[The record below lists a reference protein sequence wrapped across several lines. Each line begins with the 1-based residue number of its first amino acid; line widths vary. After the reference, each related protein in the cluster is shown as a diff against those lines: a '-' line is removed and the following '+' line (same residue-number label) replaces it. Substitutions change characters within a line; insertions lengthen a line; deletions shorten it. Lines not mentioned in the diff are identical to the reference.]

1 MSAIACLLRLDGTPA
16 GEAPVRAML
25 ERMSHRGPDGRHV
38 WTDESVGL
46 GHAMLWTTQESL
58 GEVLP
63 LVRGPFA
70 LVSDARIDN
79 RDALLQALSGDL
91 NALDLAGDSVADS
104 ALVLAA
110 YARWGDA
117 FAEHLVGD
125 FAVVLWDG
133 RSRRL
138 VCARDP
144 LGVRQ
149 LYFHHVPGRH
159 LVIASDPEALFA
171 ISGIEPEID
180 EVRVA
185 ESLTGRLYDTV
196 HSVFL
201 GVEKVPPA
209 HLLVASAGRVEQRR
223 YWDLTIGDPPAGDA
237 AEHFREVFDEA
248 VRCRTRSAFPVGA
261 ELSGGLDSSSV
272 AVVAAEALRARG
284 AALHTFSAAFEQ
296 AAGSDERVY
305 IDAVLGQIGD
315 AVPHVFYPE
324 AEKFVTL
331 HEEIF
336 AHVAD
341 GRVNG
346 NHHFNYISARAAGR
360 AGVRVLLTGQDGD
373 TTVGHGWEWFA
384 EQTLAG
390 EWDAMRAE
398 ADRCIARL
406 AGERDAYD
414 GQIGYTAP
422 GQIVSAYSVP
432 VLRMWARRKQVGRLV
447 QGARGLHRSFGAS
460 YRLLARSLGRDVLRG
475 PEVLARRARSA
486 ADAFGRANVPPTL
499 RADVAA
505 RTQIVRLLAEHEAAR
520 IEASR
525 DSFGTAEAQQRML
538 TSEYL
543 DGSFEKLDLYAA
555 AAGVEA
561 RHPFMD
567 VRLVE
572 LCLSLPT
579 SEKLQNG
586 YTRSVMRRA
595 LADRL
600 PPSVT
605 WRANKAHLAAPHDA
619 FVFDSEPDRLRDLI
633 EHPGPAAEYLDVAA
647 VRSLWERRTSLSEW
661 EMVWLTNALGFMI
674 WTRARA

>member
-46 GHAMLWTTQESL
+46 GHAMLHTTPESL
-58 GEVLP
+58 GEGLP

-117 FAEHLVGD
+117 FAEHLIGD
-125 FAVVLWDG
+125 FAVVLWD
-133 RSRRL
+133 RRRRRL

-149 LYFHHVPGRH
+149 VYFHHAPGVH
-159 LVIASDPEALFA
+159 LAVASDPAALFA
-171 ISGIEPEID
+171 VPGIEPRID

-185 ESLTGRLYDTV
+185 ESLTGRLYDTL
-196 HSVFL
+196 HTVFL
-201 GVEKVPPA
+201 GVEKLRPA
-209 HLLVASAGRVEQRR
+209 HLLVATAGQVEQRR
-223 YWDLTIGDPPAGDA
+223 YWNLTIGDPPAGDA
-237 AEHFREVFDEA
+237 AEHFREIFDEA

-284 AALHTFSAAFEQ
+284 AVLHTFSAAFEQ
-296 AAGSDERVY
+296 ATGADERVY
-305 IDAVLGQIGD
+305 IDAVLDQIGD
-315 AVPHVFYPE
+315 AVPHVFHPE
-324 AEKFVTL
+324 AERFVTL

-336 AHVAD
+336 RHVAD

-346 NHHFNYISARAAGR
+346 NHHFNYLSARAAGQ
-360 AGVRVLLTGQDGD
+360 AGARVLLTGQDGD

-384 EQTLAG
+384 EQTLVG
-390 EWDAMRAE
+390 GWDAMRAE
-398 ADRCIARL
+398 ADLCIDRL
-406 AGERDAYD
+406 AAERGAYD
-414 GQIGYTAP
+414 GQIGYTTP
-422 GQIVSAYSVP
+422 GQIVSAYAVP
-432 VLRMWARRKQVGRLV
+432 VLRHWAQTKRLGRLV
-447 QGARGLHRSFGAS
+447 HGAREAHRTFGAS
-460 YRLLARSLGRDVLRG
+460 YRLLARAVGRDVVRI
-475 PEVLARRARSA
+475 PAALAGRARAA
-486 ADAFGRANVPPTL
+486 ADAFGQANVPPTI

-505 RTQIVRLLAEHEAAR
+505 RTQIAERLAHHEAAR
-520 IEASR
+520 ADAQR
-525 DSFGTAEAQQRML
+525 GSFGTAAAQQRML

-572 LCLSLPT
+572 LCLSLPS

-595 LADRL
+595 LASRL
-600 PPSVT
+600 PASVA
-605 WRANKAHLAAPHDA
+605 WRANKSHLAAPHDA
-619 FVFDSEPDRLRDLI
+619 FVFDSEPERVRDLVD
-633 EHPGPAAEYLDVAA
+633 HPGPAADFLNPAG
-647 VRSLWERRTSLSEW
+647 VRQLWERRARLTEW
-661 EMVWLTNALGFMI
+661 EMGWLTNALAFTI
-674 WTRARA
+674 WARTRA